1 MRKIIFAAIL
11 SLVTVL
17 CVSAT
22 VAEINNAN
30 SIDYASSVTATI
42 AGDGE
47 EIDFDTKT
55 LVVIYNLMPQRVKDL
70 CTASYKDIAPRIE
83 KSKPFTYQGVRITPV
98 VTEDGTD
105 LKFSCNGHT
114 VVVENY
120 TKAEFDA
127 IFGIYSYEIYPF
139 HHFNAVA
146 CRMRQQH

>member
-1 MRKIIFAAIL
+1 MRKIFFAAIL

-30 SIDYASSVTATI
+30 SIDYASSLTATI
-42 AGDGE
+42 AGDDE
-47 EIDFDTKT
+47 AIDFETKS
-55 LVVIYNLMPQRVKDL
+55 LVVIYNLMPQKVKDM
-70 CTASYKDIAPRIE
+70 CTASYKDISPRIE
-83 KSKPFTYQGVRITPV
+83 KSKPFTYQGVRITPI
-98 VTEDGTD
+98 VTENGTD

-127 IFGIYSYEIYPF
+127 IFGI
-139 HHFNAVA
+139 
-146 CRMRQQH
+146 

>member
-1 MRKIIFAAIL
+1 MRKIFFAAIL

-42 AGDGE
+42 AGDDE
-47 EIDFDTKT
+47 AIDFETKS
-55 LVVIYNLMPQRVKDL
+55 LVVIYNLMPQKVKDM

-83 KSKPFTYQGVRITPV
+83 KSKPFSYQGVRITPI
-98 VTEDGTD
+98 VTENGTD
-105 LKFSCNGHT
+105 LKFCCNGHT

-127 IFGIYSYEIYPF
+127 IFGI
-139 HHFNAVA
+139 
-146 CRMRQQH
+146 

>member
-1 MRKIIFAAIL
+1 MRKIFFAAIL

-30 SIDYASSVTATI
+30 SIDYASSVTAII

-47 EIDFDTKT
+47 EIDFDTQT
-55 LVVIYNLMPQRVKDL
+55 LVVIYNLMPQKVKDL
-70 CTASYKDIAPRIE
+70 CAASYKDIAPRIE
-83 KSKPFTYQGVRITPV
+83 KSKPFTYQGIRITPV

-105 LKFSCNGHT
+105 LKFSCTGHT
-114 VVVENY
+114 VLVENY

-127 IFGIYSYEIYPF
+127 IFGI
-139 HHFNAVA
+139 
-146 CRMRQQH
+146 

>member
-1 MRKIIFAAIL
+1 MRKIFFAAIL

-42 AGDGE
+42 AGDDE
-47 EIDFDTKT
+47 AIDFETKS
-55 LVVIYNLMPQRVKDL
+55 LVVIYNLMPQKVKDM

-83 KSKPFTYQGVRITPV
+83 KSKPFTYQGVRITPI
-98 VTEDGTD
+98 VTENGTD
-105 LKFSCNGHT
+105 LKFCCNGHT

-127 IFGIYSYEIYPF
+127 IFGI
-139 HHFNAVA
+139 
-146 CRMRQQH
+146 

>member
-1 MRKIIFAAIL
+1 MRKIFFAAIL

-42 AGDGE
+42 AGDDE
-47 EIDFDTKT
+47 AIDFETKS
-55 LVVIYNLMPQRVKDL
+55 LVVIYNLMPQKVKDM
-70 CTASYKDIAPRIE
+70 CTASYKDIAPRIK
-83 KSKPFTYQGVRITPV
+83 KSKPFTYQGVRITPI

-127 IFGIYSYEIYPF
+127 IFGI
-139 HHFNAVA
+139 
-146 CRMRQQH
+146 